1 MKPLL
6 VKLAFTGLSIAT
18 LAACGAPET
27 PQTSSSPIASS
38 SPKTTPEVIASPTP
52 VESVSPPVTIS
63 SSSTTPA
70 TTNPAT
76 NPTTNLPIATTGC
89 QEAETALLQLTTK
102 NYIINICGKTTPQYY
117 VGREKADPTK
127 SIRLPLTEASPT
139 FFMAV
144 NGDTTYILAQT
155 PRGNFL
161 TVTQG
166 EKELLRE
173 VVEGW

>member
-1 MKPLL
+1 MKLLL
-6 VKLAFTGLSIAT
+6 VKFVITGLSIAT

-38 SPKTTPEVIASPTP
+38 TPKTTPEVIASPTP

-63 SSSTTPA
+63 SSSVTSA

-76 NPTTNLPIATTGC
+76 NPPNIAIATTGC
-89 QEAETALLQLTTK
+89 YEAETALLQLTTK
-102 NYIINICGKTTPQYY
+102 NYIINICGETTPQYY

-127 SIRLPLTEASPT
+127 SIRLPLAEASPT

-155 PRGNFL
+155 PRGQFL